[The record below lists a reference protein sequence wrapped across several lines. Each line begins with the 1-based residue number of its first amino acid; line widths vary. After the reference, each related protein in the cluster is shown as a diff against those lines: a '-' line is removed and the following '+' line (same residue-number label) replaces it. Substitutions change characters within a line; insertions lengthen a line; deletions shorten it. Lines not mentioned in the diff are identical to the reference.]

1 MANTLN
7 AVISVNNSILFVCK
21 SSEQTDQ
28 FSNALVK
35 GGFDI
40 AMKFTAKEAL
50 ESIAEIH
57 PSLLISTINLPD
69 LSGFDL
75 CRKIKSNDTNNS
87 IPVILINIENESDK
101 LAAIEAGA
109 SDVIGTSVSSESF
122 LVKVSSLIASNHVLS
137 EASMQDFQ
145 FKNIFSKAFLI
156 SPGCVS
162 ISRINDGMFAFI
174 NKGFTETLGYTES
187 DVLGK
192 TSIEKKFWHNSTDR
206 SRWID
211 EINNNEVVIDFE
223 TLLRTKDGNII
234 NAIISASVIDF
245 DGQKH
250 VLCITRD
257 ITGKIQAEKMLIEKE
272 LLFRES
278 QQVACIGSYRLNLD
292 SMCWTTSEELDKIF
306 EIDKNYEK
314 NVHGWL
320 NLIFDKDR
328 EMMSD
333 YFLNEVVAK
342 KIGFNKEYRIQ
353 QYLSKEI
360 KWVHGL
366 GKLFSDEEGNSVSM
380 VGTIQDIT
388 KRKLVERDRED
399 FLKFFEISSDI
410 MIIVDLLGNFKKAN
424 PAAAQ
429 LLGYD
434 VDSIILQP
442 SLSFVHPDDKQI
454 TQDNFFRQKET
465 GHTVNFENRCI
476 CKDGTV
482 KWLSWLVDFN
492 ETDNVI
498 YATGR
503 DITEKKQNQDILA
516 ESERRFRE
524 LLSTVEM
531 ISLILDVDGNVTFC
545 NDYFYRLTNW
555 ESEEVIGLNWFD
567 HFLPKDTIDYV
578 REIVF
583 DAVTNSTVL
592 SNIENKILD
601 RFGNELLVSWT
612 NTLLYDSNGKVNG
625 IASLGVDITE
635 RRKAETSLRRAK
647 DRLNRAELAAKT
659 GNWELDIN
667 TLKVKV
673 SRGAAM
679 LYGLSK
685 KNLDYKEIKAIP
697 LEEYRPKLDTALKNL
712 IGKNEPYDVEFKI
725 RAIDTGEIKDIHSTA
740 SFDKE
745 KEILFGVIQDVTAK
759 NKMDEALLQSE
770 ETYRLMFENN
780 PQPMLI
786 YDFDTLDILEVNKQ
800 AVLNYGYSRDEF
812 LSLSVN
818 DISPSEDISKLDE
831 HFQRIRL
838 GGVPEHNVWRHVK
851 KNQEIIFIEL
861 TSVAVNLNGHSARHV
876 LINDITEKEF
886 AQRKLQ
892 EKMDELIR
900 FHNLTVDRELT
911 MIELKKEVND
921 LLEKSGHKPKYK
933 IVN

>member
-7 AVISVNNSILFVCK
+7 TVISGNKSILFVCK
-21 SSEQTDQ
+21 RSEQTDQ
-28 FSNALVK
+28 FSSTLVK

-40 AMKFTAKEAL
+40 TMKQTAKEAL
-50 ESIAEIH
+50 ESIAEVQPI
-57 PSLLISTINLPD
+57 LLISSINLPD

-109 SDVIGTSVSSESF
+109 SDIIDASVSPEAF
-122 LVKVSSLIASNHVLS
+122 LAKVSSLVASNHVLC
-137 EASMQDFQ
+137 EAGMQDFQ
-145 FKNIFSKAFLI
+145 FKNIFSKVFLI

-174 NKGFTETLGYTES
+174 NRGFTNTLGYTES
-187 DVLGK
+187 DILGK
-192 TSIEKKFWHNSTDR
+192 TAIEKDIWYNLSDR
-206 SRWID
+206 NRWID
-211 EINNNEVVIDFE
+211 EITKNEVVIDFE
-223 TLLRTKDGNII
+223 TQLRTKEGNII
-234 NAIISASVIDF
+234 YVLISASLIEF
-245 DGQKH
+245 DGQKQ

-257 ITGKIQAEKMLIEKE
+257 VTGKIQSEKMLMEKE
-272 LLFRES
+272 LLFKES
-278 QQVACIGSYRLNLD
+278 QQVASIGSYRLNLD
-292 SMCWTTSEELDKIF
+292 SMHWTTSEELDKIF
-306 EIDKNYEK
+306 EIDTHYDKS
-314 NVHGWL
+314 VQGWL
-320 NLIFDKDR
+320 NLIFEKDR

-342 KIGFNKEYRIQ
+342 KARFNKEYRIQ
-353 QYLSKEI
+353 QYLSKEV

-366 GKLFSDEEGNSVSM
+366 GKLFFDDEGNIVSM

-388 KRKLVERDRED
+388 KRRLIEQEGEN
-399 FLKFFEISSDI
+399 FLKFFEISSDV
-410 MIIVDLLGNFKKAN
+410 MLIVDLSGNLKKVN
-424 PAAAQ
+424 PATAQ

-442 SLSFVHPDDKQI
+442 SLSFVHPDDKQT

-465 GHTVNFENRCI
+465 GQTVNFEIRCI

-482 KWLSWLVDFN
+482 KWLSWLVDIN

-498 YATGR
+498 YVTGR
-503 DITEKKQNQDILA
+503 DITEKKQNQEILA

-524 LLSTVEM
+524 LLSTVKM
-531 ISLILDVDGNVTFC
+531 ISLIIDVDGNVTFC
-545 NDYFYRLTNW
+545 NDYFYKLTNW
-555 ESEEVIGLNWFD
+555 ESQEVIGLNWFD

-578 REIVF
+578 REIIF
-583 DAVTNSTVL
+583 DAVTNGTVL
-592 SNIENKILD
+592 SNIENKISD
-601 RFGNELLVSWT
+601 RSGNELLISWT
-612 NTLLYDSNGKVNG
+612 NTLLYDSNGTVNG

-635 RRKAETSLRRAK
+635 HRKAEISLRRAK

-685 KNLDYKEIKAIP
+685 KNLDYKEIKEIP
-697 LEEYRPKLDTALKNL
+697 LEEYRPKLDVALKNL
-712 IGKNEPYDVEFKI
+712 IGKNEPYDVEFKV
-725 RAIDTGEIKDIHSTA
+725 RATDTGEIKDIHSTA

-759 NKMDEALLQSE
+759 KKMDEALLQSE

-800 AVLNYGYSRDEF
+800 AILHYGYSRDEF
-812 LSLSVN
+812 LSLTVI
-818 DISPSEDISKLDE
+818 DISPSEDIPNVDEYIQKL
-831 HFQRIRL
+831 RL

-851 KNQEIIFIEL
+851 KNQEIAFVEF
-861 TSVAVNLNGHSARHV
+861 TSVTVNWNGHSARHV
-876 LINDITEKEF
+876 LINDVTEKEF

-921 LLEKSGHKPKYK
+921 LLEKGGHKPKYK

>member
-28 FSNALVK
+28 FSNTLVK

-40 AMKFTAKEAL
+40 TMKFTAKAAL
-50 ESIAEIH
+50 ESIAETQ

-87 IPVILINIENESDK
+87 IPVLLINIENESDK
-101 LAAIEAGA
+101 LAAIKAGA
-109 SDVIGTSVSSESF
+109 SDIIGTSISPEAF
-122 LVKVSSLIASNHVLS
+122 LVKVSSLVASNHVLC
-137 EASMQDFQ
+137 EAGMQDFQ

-162 ISRINDGMFAFI
+162 ISRVSDGMFAFI
-174 NKGFTETLGYTES
+174 NKGFTNTLGYTES
-187 DVLGK
+187 NILGK
-192 TSIEKKFWHNSTDR
+192 TAIEKDIWYNLSDR
-206 SRWID
+206 NRWID
-211 EINNNEVVIDFE
+211 EITKNEVVIDFE
-223 TLLRTKDGNII
+223 TQLRTKEGNII
-234 NAIISASVIDF
+234 NALISASLIEF

-250 VLCITRD
+250 VLCITCD
-257 ITGKIQAEKMLIEKE
+257 ITGKIQAEKMLMEKE
-272 LLFRES
+272 LLFKES

-292 SMCWTTSEELDKIF
+292 SMRWTTSEELDKIF
-306 EIDKNYEK
+306 EIDDHYDKS
-314 NVHGWL
+314 VQGWL

-342 KIGFNKEYRIQ
+342 KARFNKEYRIQ
-353 QYLSKEI
+353 QYISKEV

-366 GKLFSDEEGNSVSM
+366 GKLFFDEEGNIVSM

-388 KRKLVERDRED
+388 KRRLVEQEREN
-399 FLKFFEISSDI
+399 FLKFFEISSDVMLI
-410 MIIVDLLGNFKKAN
+410 LNLSGNLKKAN
-424 PAAAQ
+424 PATEL

-442 SLSFVHPDDKQI
+442 SLSFIHPDDKQT

-465 GHTVNFENRCI
+465 GQTANFENRCI

-482 KWLSWLVDFN
+482 KWLFN

-503 DITEKKQNQDILA
+503 DITEKKRNQEILA

-524 LLSTVEM
+524 LLSTMKM
-531 ISLILDVDGNVTFC
+531 ISLILDFNGNVTFC
-545 NDYFYRLTNW
+545 NDYFYKLTNW
-555 ESEEVIGLNWFD
+555 ESQEVIGLNWFD
-567 HFLPKDTIDYV
+567 HFLSKDIIDNV
-578 REIVF
+578 RKIIF
-583 DAVTNSTVL
+583 DVGSKGTVL
-592 SNIENKILD
+592 SNQENKILD
-601 RFGNELLVSWT
+601 KDGNELLISWT
-612 NTLLYDSNGKVNG
+612 NTLLYDSNGTVNG

-635 RRKAETSLRRAK
+635 YRKAEISLRRAK
-647 DRLNRAELAAKT
+647 DRLNRAELVAKT

-685 KNLDYKEIKAIP
+685 KNLDYKEINEIP
-697 LEEYRPKLDTALKNL
+697 LEEYRPKLDVALKNL
-712 IGKNEPYDVEFKI
+712 IGKNEPYEVEFKI
-725 RAIDTGEIKDIHSTA
+725 RATDTGEIKDIHSTA

-759 NKMDEALLQSE
+759 NKMDEALRQSE

-786 YDFDTLDILEVNKQ
+786 YDFDTLEILEVNKQ
-800 AVLNYGYSRDEF
+800 AILHYGYSRDEF
-812 LSLSVN
+812 LSLTVIN
-818 DISPSEDISKLDE
+818 ISPSEDIPKVDEYIQKL
-831 HFQRIRL
+831 RL
-838 GGVPEHNVWRHVK
+838 GGVPEHSVWRHVK
-851 KNQEIIFIEL
+851 KNQEIAFVEF
-861 TSVAVNLNGHSARHV
+861 TSVTVNWNGHSARHV
-876 LINDITEKEF
+876 LINDITEKEL